1 SSDLDPHPNA
11 DKVRLC
17 AVSIGG
23 EPIDVVCGA
32 WNFEAGA
39 KVALAKPGAILP
51 GDFRIG
57 VRTIRGVESHGMIC
71 SEKQLGLGEDADG
84 ILVLEP
90 DAPVGEPLES
100 RLTLPHVVSC
110 LTRTPD
116 RPRAMAAC
124 GIARD
129 LAAWYAAG
137 LRVPPPAPPA
147 VPGAPDL
154 SVRIGDPE
162 GNPRFH
168 ARQVDGVEV
177 RPSPRWMR

>member
-1 SSDLDPHPNA
+1 
-11 DKVRLC
+11 
-17 AVSIGG
+17 
-23 EPIDVVCGA
+23 
-32 WNFEAGA
+32 
-39 KVALAKPGAILP
+39 PGAILP

-71 SEKQLGLGEDADG
+71 SEKELGLGEDADG

-100 RLTLPHVVSC
+100 LLTLPDVVFD
-110 LTRTPD
+110 LTITTNRPD
-116 RPRAMAAC
+116 AMSVY

-129 LAAWYAAG
+129 LAAWYDVE
-137 LRVPPPAPPA
+137 LRVPDPAPPT

-154 SVRIGDPE
+154 SVRIEDPE

-177 RPSPRWMR
+177 RPSPLWMRHRLRLAGVRPISNLVDGRSEERPCRESDGRLARA